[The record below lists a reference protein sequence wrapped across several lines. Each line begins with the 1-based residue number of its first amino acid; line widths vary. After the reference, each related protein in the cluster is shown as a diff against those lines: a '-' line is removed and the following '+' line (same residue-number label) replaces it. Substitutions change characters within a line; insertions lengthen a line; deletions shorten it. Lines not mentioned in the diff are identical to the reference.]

1 MVNPGKKKI
10 AKGRALLLI
19 LSLGWA
25 LGFGGADCA
34 GQEEREIK
42 SLSTEEIESYLSGDG
57 MGLAKAAEL
66 NHYPG
71 PRHVLDWAEKLRLA
85 EKQLARTKEIYQAMH
100 QEAVALGKLIVEKER
115 MLNGLFVDRKIDKT
129 QLDSLVSEI
138 AKFQGN
144 LRATHLTAHL
154 QMKEVLSP
162 EQIAAYDAIRGYV
175 STREQELH
183 RH

>member
-1 MVNPGKKKI
+1 MLLVVSS
-10 AKGRALLLI
+10 AALEQTGH
-19 LSLGWA
+19 SLY
-25 LGFGGADCA
+25 A

-71 PRHVLDWAEKLRLA
+71 PKHVLDWAEKLRLA

-100 QEAVALGKLIVEKER
+100 QETVALGKLIVEKER
-115 MLNGLFVDRKIDKT
+115 MLNGLFAGRKIDRR
-129 QLDSLVSEI
+129 QLESLVFEI
-138 AKFQGN
+138 AALQGK

-154 QMKEVLSP
+154 EMRGVLLP
-162 EQIAAYDAIRGYV
+162 EQIVKYDALRGYE
-175 STREQELH
+175 SNQ
-183 RH
+183 RHDSSHHP